1 MLRMILVL
9 GVLALS
15 CPCYGQFGKKLKKFG
30 AKVQQKLDQEV
41 DALTSDDKP
50 EGATNDSTTSTSNNT
65 FIGNKLTEL
74 NELQAK
80 QLRKDTSYYNYTLA
94 QAEKVAFFDS
104 RDDEQNVVLSASK
117 GYRQYLTKDAKPL
130 RHEKAFD
137 HNRVGSK
144 VLAINKPMALLNFN
158 LALKNYINPER
169 LKVFFLEKQNEEITT
184 LLPAELIDSL
194 TVADRYA
201 ICKTFMNLGIYFH
214 SRGQYL
220 QAEQLNRA
228 LIPFIS
234 DYLGTTSLAMA
245 STYNNLALIERD
257 LGNYGEAEEYLER
270 ALSLIRGRRNAEKLD
285 RAIIQN
291 NQAMLYQEIGQYG
304 RALKTMDDA
313 LTLAEKHIKK
323 KGDDYS
329 KLQINKAL
337 IFKSQKQYDDAE
349 TLLLELKRSKE
360 LRLGKRHQDYADI
373 ESLLAAVYMGRGKT
387 EQVEPL
393 LTHALEIYKNK
404 FSESHPAYTSTLRLL
419 GQFYFMNDEYE
430 QAWLKSKE
438 VFQLVA
444 TNFGNQHPD
453 YQQIQ
458 EDLAVIA
465 WNQNQ
470 MDTAFHYFHASN
482 DLKLEQL
489 NKFFPALSENEKS
502 KLWAK
507 LRPSF
512 VKFYAFASEQGSPKA
527 IEEMYDIQ
535 LAIKGILLSST
546 SKMRQKILNSDDDAL
561 RNDYLEWTYLKE
573 ELATYYTLSKQDL
586 VEQGINLD
594 SIEGA
599 ANAIEKRMSLK
610 SNDFAEASKLTS
622 VNSRSLSSTLG
633 PEEAA
638 VEIIRFPA
646 FKKQFTEEVKYAVL
660 VLDKTGIRHVVLE
673 NGVAMESKLAS
684 LYRRSIE
691 FKVEDNRSYS
701 NFWEPVAPLVTNKK
715 TIYLSMD
722 GIYNQ
727 INLNTLLL
735 SDGTYL
741 GDETLLISVSSTRDI
756 AKISQTS
763 KLNGKLLM
771 FGFPD
776 YGGTGKVAALPGTK
790 IELEEINNIARIKGI
805 QTEQYLQAQANEA
818 KFKTATTNPGVLHI
832 ATHGFFL
839 NDLSESK
846 EVVYGVEISKAK
858 ENPLLRSGLMLAD
871 AENTITNAKE
881 VSNANNGILT
891 AYEAMTLDLDQT
903 KMVVLSACETGLGEI
918 QAGEGVYG
926 LQRAF
931 QIAGAETIIMSLWK
945 VNDDATQKLM
955 THFYDE
961 WLTTGDKFTAF
972 KNAQLAIREQ
982 YAAPYY
988 WGAFVMLN

>member
-1 MLRMILVL
+1 MIRMILVL
-9 GVLALS
+9 GILALA
-15 CPCYGQFGKKLKKFG
+15 CPSYAQFGKKLKKFG
-30 AKVQQKLDQEV
+30 EKVQQKLDEEV
-41 DALTSDDKP
+41 DAFTNKDEQENNSSD
-50 EGATNDSTTSTSNNT
+50 TTSATSNNT
-65 FIGNKLTEL
+65 FVGNQLAQL
-74 NELQAK
+74 NEMQAK

-104 RDDEQNVVLSASK
+104 RDDEQHLVLAASK
-117 GYRQYLTKDAKPL
+117 GYREYLTKDDKLL
-130 RHEKAFD
+130 RHEKTFD
-137 HNRVGSK
+137 LNRIGSK
-144 VLAINKPMALLNFN
+144 VLVVNKPAALLNFN
-158 LALKNYINPER
+158 LALKNYIDPEN
-169 LKVFFLEKQNEEITT
+169 LKAFFLEKQEDISV
-184 LLPAELIDSL
+184 LLPTELNDTLSL
-194 TVADRYA
+194 ADRYA
-201 ICKTFMNLGIYFH
+201 ICKTFMNLGIYYH

-220 QAEQLNRA
+220 HAEQLNRG
-228 LIPFIS
+228 LLPFIAEN
-234 DYLGTTSLAMA
+234 LGETSLAMA
-245 STYNNLALIERD
+245 STCNNLALIERD
-257 LGNYGEAEEYLER
+257 LGNYAEAEEYLDR
-270 ALSLIRGRRNAEKLD
+270 AIALIQGRRNEEKLD
-285 RAIIQN
+285 RAVIQN
-291 NQAMLYQEIGQYG
+291 NQAMLYQEIGQYD
-304 RALKTMDDA
+304 RALKTMDEA
-313 LTLAEKHIKK
+313 LALAEKHIKK

-337 IFKSQKQYDDAE
+337 IYKSQKQFEAAE
-349 TLLLELKRSKE
+349 SLLLQLKKTKE

-373 ESLLAAVYMGRGKT
+373 ESLLAAVYMGQGKT
-387 EQVEPL
+387 DEVESL
-393 LTHALEIYKNK
+393 LTHALDIYKNK

-419 GQFYFMNDEYE
+419 AQYYFLNNEYE
-430 QAWLKSKE
+430 QAWIKSKE
-438 VFQLVA
+438 VFQLVE

-470 MDTAFHYFHASN
+470 LDTAFHYFHSAN
-482 DLKLEQL
+482 ELKLEQL
-489 NKFFPALSENEKS
+489 NKFFPALSENEKA

-512 VKFYAFASEQGSPKA
+512 VKFYAFASDHGSTEV
-527 IEEMYDIQ
+527 IEEMFNIQ

-546 SKMRQKILNSDDDAL
+546 TKMRQEILNSDDESL

-573 ELATYYTLSKQDL
+573 ELANYYTLSKQDL

-599 ANAIEKRMSLK
+599 ANTIEKRMSLK
-610 SNDFAEASKLTS
+610 SSDFAAASKLTTTD
-622 VNSRSLSSTLG
+622 VQSLSATLK
-633 PEEAA
+633 PDEAA

-646 FKKQFTEEVKYAVL
+646 FKKQFTEEIKYAAL
-660 VLDKTGIRHVVLE
+660 VLDTEGVKYVVLN
-673 NGVAMESKLAS
+673 NGVEMESKLAS

-701 NFWEPVAPLVTNKK
+701 NFWEPVEPLVLNKK

-727 INLNTLLL
+727 INLNTLRLP
-735 SDGTYL
+735 DGTYL
-741 GDETLLISVSSTRDI
+741 GDETMLISVSSTRDI
-756 AKISQTS
+756 AKINRTS
-763 KLNGKLLM
+763 RLNDKLLM

-776 YGGTGKVAALPGTK
+776 YGGTGKVASLPGTK
-790 IELEEINNIARIKGI
+790 AELEEINKIARAKGI
-805 QTEQYLQAQANEA
+805 QTERYLQAQANEE
-818 KFKTATTNPGVLHI
+818 KFKKETSDPGVLHI

-839 NDLSESK
+839 DDLTESG

-871 AENTITNAKE
+871 AENTIANAKE

-891 AYEAMTLDLDQT
+891 AYEAMTLDLDET

-945 VNDDATQKLM
+945 VNDEATQKLM

-961 WLTTGDKFTAF
+961 WLTNGDKFAAF
-972 KNAQLAIREQ
+972 KSAQLAIREE
-982 YAAPYY
+982 YEAPYY

>member
-1 MLRMILVL
+1 MIRTILVL
-9 GVLALS
+9 VILALA
-15 CPCYGQFGKKLKKFG
+15 CPSYAQFGKKLKKFG
-30 AKVQQKLDQEV
+30 EKVQQKLDEEV
-41 DALTSDDKP
+41 NALTNNDT
-50 EGATNDSTTSTSNNT
+50 EENDSDSTSNNT
-65 FIGNKLTEL
+65 FVGNKLAEL

-104 RDDEQNVVLSASK
+104 RDDEQNVVLAASK
-117 GYRQYLTKDAKPL
+117 GYREYLTKDDKPL

-137 HNRVGSK
+137 YNRIGSK
-144 VLAINKPMALLNFN
+144 VLAINKSAALLNFN
-158 LALKNYINPER
+158 LALKQYINPSS
-169 LKVFFLEKQNEEITT
+169 LKAFFLEKDNDDFSSLFPAT
-184 LLPAELIDSL
+184 LMDSL
-194 TVADRYA
+194 TIADRYA
-201 ICKTFMNLGIYFH
+201 ICKTFINLGIYYH

-220 QAEQLNRA
+220 YSEQLNRA
-228 LIPFIS
+228 LLPFIQ
-234 DYLGTTSLAMA
+234 DNLGANSLAMA

-257 LGNYGEAEEYLER
+257 LGNYGEAEENMAQSL
-270 ALSLIRGRRNAEKLD
+270 ALIQGKRNAEKLD
-285 RAIIQN
+285 RAVIEN
-291 NQAMLYQEIGQYG
+291 NQAMLYQEIGQYD
-304 RALKTMDDA
+304 RALNTMDKA
-313 LTLAEKHIKK
+313 LALAEKHIRK

-337 IFKSQKQYDDAE
+337 IFKSQKNYTAAE
-349 TLLLELKRSKE
+349 SLLKELKKTKE
-360 LRLGKRHQDYADI
+360 MRLGKRHQDYADI
-373 ESLLAAVYMGRGKT
+373 ESLLAAVYMAQGNT
-387 EQVEPL
+387 EEVESL
-393 LTHALEIYKNK
+393 LTHALDIYKNK
-404 FSESHPAYTSTLRLL
+404 FSESHPTYTSTLRLL
-419 GQFYFMNDEYE
+419 SQFYFLNDEFE
-430 QAWLKSKE
+430 QAWIKSKE

-444 TNFGNQHPD
+444 TNFGDQHPD
-453 YQQIQ
+453 YQRIQ

-470 MDTAFHYFHASN
+470 MDSAFHYFHEAN

-489 NKFFPALSENEKS
+489 NKFFPALSENEKA

-512 VKFYAFASEQGSPKA
+512 VKFYAFASDYGSSEA
-527 IEEMYDIQ
+527 IEEMYNIQ
-535 LAIKGILLSST
+535 LAIKGLLLST
-546 SKMRQKILNSDDDAL
+546 TTKMRQEILNSNDESL

-573 ELATYYTLSKQDL
+573 ELANYYTLSKQDL
-586 VEQGINLD
+586 AEQNINLD
-594 SIEGA
+594 SIESV
-599 ANAIEKRMSLK
+599 ANALEKRMSQQ
-610 SNDFAEASKLTS
+610 SSAFAQASKLTS
-622 VNSRSLSSTLG
+622 TDVKSLSATLG
-633 PEEAA
+633 SDEAA

-646 FKKQFTEEVKYAVL
+646 FKKQFTEEVKYALL
-660 VLDKTGIRHVVLE
+660 VLDRENIRHVVLD
-673 NGVAMESKLAS
+673 NGIAMESKLAS

-691 FKVEDNRSYS
+691 FKIEDNRSYS
-701 NFWEPVAPLVTNKK
+701 NFWEPVAPLVTGKK
-715 TIYLSMD
+715 TVYLSMD

-727 INLNTLLL
+727 INLNTLRLP
-735 SDGTYL
+735 DGTYL

-756 AKISQTS
+756 AKINRTS
-763 KLNGKLLM
+763 KLDNKLLM

-790 IELEEINNIARIKGI
+790 TELEEINKIARTKGI
-805 QTEQYLQAQANEA
+805 RTEQYLQAQANEE
-818 KFKTATTNPGVLHI
+818 KFKSETSDPGVLHI

-839 NDLSESK
+839 DDLSDSE

-858 ENPLLRSGLMLAD
+858 ENPLLRSGLMLAN
-871 AENTITNAKE
+871 AENTITNAKQ

-891 AYEAMTLDLDQT
+891 AYEAMTLDLDET

-955 THFYDE
+955 TRFYDE
-961 WLTTGDKFTAF
+961 WIKTGDKFTAF

-982 YAAPYY
+982 YDAPYY

>member
-1 MLRMILVL
+1 MIRMIFVL
-9 GVLALS
+9 GILTFA
-15 CPCYGQFGKKLKKFG
+15 CPSYAQFGKKLKKFG
-30 AKVQQKLDQEV
+30 EKVQQRLDEEV
-41 DALTSDDKP
+41 NALSNS
-50 EGATNDSTTSTSNNT
+50 ENASESSSDSTNST
-65 FIGNKLTEL
+65 FVGNRLAEL

-104 RDDEQNVVLSASK
+104 RDDEQNLVLAASK
-117 GYRQYLTKDAKPL
+117 GYREYLTKDAKPL

-137 HNRVGSK
+137 LNRIGSK
-144 VLAINKPMALLNFN
+144 VLTVNKSAALLNFN
-158 LALKNYINPER
+158 LALKTYLDPKL
-169 LKVFFLEKQNEEITT
+169 LKTFFSNNENEDIGT
-184 LLPAELIDSL
+184 LLPATLNDSL
-194 TVADRYA
+194 TIADRYA
-201 ICKTFMNLGIYFH
+201 LCKTFMNLGIYYH

-220 QAEQLNRA
+220 HAEQLNRA
-228 LIPFIS
+228 ILPFIAEN
-234 DYLGTTSLAMA
+234 LGSNSLAMA

-270 ALSLIRGRRNAEKLD
+270 SIALIQGRRNEEKLD
-285 RAIIQN
+285 RAVIQN
-291 NQAMLYQEIGQYG
+291 NQAMLYQEIGQYD
-304 RALKTMDDA
+304 RALETMDDA
-313 LTLAEKHIKK
+313 LALAEQHIKK

-337 IFKSQKQYDDAE
+337 IYKSQKQFDAAE
-349 TLLLELKRSKE
+349 SLLLELKKTKE
-360 LRLGKRHQDYADI
+360 MRLGKRHQDYADI
-373 ESLLAAVYMGRGKT
+373 ESLLAAVYMGQGKT
-387 EQVEPL
+387 EEVESL
-393 LTHALEIYKNK
+393 LTHSLDIYKNK

-419 GQFYFMNDEYE
+419 AQFYFLNDSFE
-430 QAWLKSKE
+430 QAWIKSKE

-444 TNFGNQHPD
+444 TNFGEQHPD
-453 YQQIQ
+453 YQRIQ

-470 MDTAFHYFHASN
+470 MDSAFYYFHAAN

-512 VKFYAFASEQGSPKA
+512 IKFYAFASEHGSSET
-527 IEEMYDIQ
+527 IEEMYNIQ

-546 SKMRQKILNSDDDAL
+546 TKMRQEILNSDDESL
-561 RNDYLEWTYLKE
+561 KNDYLEWTYLKE
-573 ELATYYTLSKQDL
+573 ELANYYTLSKQDL

-594 SIEGA
+594 SIEGV
-599 ANAIEKRMSLK
+599 ANALEKRMSLN
-610 SNDFAEASKLTS
+610 SQSFAEASKLTS
-622 VNSRSLSSTLG
+622 TTVASLSSTLG
-633 PEEAA
+633 NDEAA

-646 FKKQFTEEVKYAVL
+646 FKKQFSDEVKYAVL
-660 VLDKTGIRHVVLE
+660 VLDKAGIQHVVLD

-691 FKVEDNRSYS
+691 FKVADNRSYN
-701 NFWEPVAPLVTNKK
+701 NFWEPVAPLVTDKK

-735 SDGTYL
+735 PDGSYL

-756 AKISQTS
+756 AKINKTS
-763 KLNGKLLM
+763 KLNDKLLM

-790 IELEEINNIARIKGI
+790 AELEEINKIARTKGVK
-805 QTEQYLQAQANEA
+805 TEQYLQAQANEE
-818 KFKTATTNPGVLHI
+818 KFKSATADPGVLHI

-839 NDLSESK
+839 DDLPEND

-891 AYEAMTLDLDQT
+891 AYEAMTLDLDET

-945 VNDDATQKLM
+945 VNDEATQKLM
-955 THFYDE
+955 TRFYDE
-961 WLTTGDKFTAF
+961 WLTTGDKFAAF
-972 KNAQLAIREQ
+972 KSAQMAIREQ
-982 YAAPYY
+982 YEEPYY

>member
-1 MLRMILVL
+1 MIRMIFVL
-9 GVLALS
+9 GILTFA
-15 CPCYGQFGKKLKKFG
+15 CPTYAQFGKKLKKFG
-30 AKVQQKLDQEV
+30 EKVQQRLDQEV
-41 DALTSDDKP
+41 NALSDDSD
-50 EGATNDSTTSTSNNT
+50 ESEASSDSTNGT
-65 FIGNKLTEL
+65 FVGNRIAEL

-104 RDDEQNVVLSASK
+104 RDDEQNLVLAASK
-117 GYRQYLTKDAKPL
+117 GYREYLTKDAKPL

-137 HNRVGSK
+137 FNRIGSK
-144 VLAINKPMALLNFN
+144 VLTVNKSAALLNFN
-158 LALKNYINPER
+158 LALKTYIDPKQ
-169 LKVFFLEKQNEEITT
+169 LKTFFSNNENEDIGS
-184 LLPAELIDSL
+184 LLPATLNDSL
-194 TVADRYA
+194 TIADRYA
-201 ICKTFMNLGIYFH
+201 LCKTFMNLGIYYH

-220 QAEQLNRA
+220 HAEQLNRA
-228 LIPFIS
+228 ILPFIAEN
-234 DYLGTTSLAMA
+234 LGSTSLAMA

-270 ALSLIRGRRNAEKLD
+270 SIALIQGRRNEEKLD
-285 RAIIQN
+285 RAVIQN
-291 NQAMLYQEIGQYG
+291 NQAMLYQEIGQYD
-304 RALKTMDDA
+304 RALETMDDA
-313 LTLAEKHIKK
+313 LALAEQHIKK

-337 IFKSQKQYDDAE
+337 IYKSQRQFDAAE
-349 TLLLELKRSKE
+349 SLLLELKKTKE
-360 LRLGKRHQDYADI
+360 MRLGKRHQDYADI
-373 ESLLAAVYMGRGKT
+373 ESLLAAVYMGQGKT
-387 EQVEPL
+387 EQVESL
-393 LTHALEIYKNK
+393 LTHALDIYKNK
-404 FSESHPAYTSTLRLL
+404 FSVSHPAYTSTLRLL
-419 GQFYFMNDEYE
+419 AQFYFLNDSYE
-430 QAWLKSKE
+430 QAWIKSKE
-438 VFQLVA
+438 VFNLVA
-444 TNFGNQHPD
+444 TNFGEQHPD
-453 YQQIQ
+453 YQRIQ

-470 MDTAFHYFHASN
+470 MDSAFHYFHAAN

-512 VKFYAFASEQGSPKA
+512 IKFYAFASEHGSSEA
-527 IEEMYDIQ
+527 IEEMYNIQ

-546 SKMRQKILNSDDDAL
+546 TKMRQEILNSDDESL
-561 RNDYLEWTYLKE
+561 KNDYLEWTYLKE
-573 ELATYYTLSKQDL
+573 ELANYYTLSKQDL
-586 VEQGINLD
+586 AEQGINLD
-594 SIEGA
+594 SIEGV
-599 ANAIEKRMSLK
+599 ANALEKRMSLN
-610 SNDFAEASKLTS
+610 SQAFAEASKLTS
-622 VNSRSLSSTLG
+622 MNVATLTSTLG
-633 PEEAA
+633 NDEAA

-646 FKKQFTEEVKYAVL
+646 FKKQFSDEVKYAIL
-660 VLDKTGIRHVVLE
+660 VLDKEGIKHIVLE

-691 FKVEDNRSYS
+691 FKVADNRSYS
-701 NFWEPVAPLVTNKK
+701 NFWKPVAPLVTDKK

-735 SDGTYL
+735 PDGSYL
-741 GDETLLISVSSTRDI
+741 GDEMLLISVSSTRDI
-756 AKISQTS
+756 EKVNKTS
-763 KLNGKLLM
+763 KLNDKLLM

-790 IELEEINNIARIKGI
+790 AELEEINKIARTKGVK
-805 QTEQYLQAQANEA
+805 TEQYLQAQANEA
-818 KFKTATTNPGVLHI
+818 KFKSATDDPGVLHI

-839 NDLSESK
+839 DDLPEND

-891 AYEAMTLDLDQT
+891 AYEAMTLDLDET

-945 VNDDATQKLM
+945 VNDEATQKLM
-955 THFYDE
+955 TRFYDE
-961 WLTTGDKFTAF
+961 WLTTGDKFAAF
-972 KNAQLAIREQ
+972 KSAQLAIREQ
-982 YAAPYY
+982 YEEPYY